1 MLVMRITVTLDDDLM
16 AALKE
21 RARLLDQPFKQ
32 VVNDLLRCGLARA
45 ATEAEV
51 AKEQG
56 KAKERPVF
64 RVKPNHSG
72 FRPGIDP
79 LKLNQ
84 LNAELEDEEFLR
96 KYRA

>member
-45 ATEAEV
+45 AREAE
-51 AKEQG
+51 E

-96 KYRA
+96 TYRA

>member
-45 ATEAEV
+45 AAEAE
-51 AKEQG
+51 AEG

-96 KYRA
+96 TYRA